1 MIQWAGHTDVD
12 MTRHYYDSTGE
23 MPDEIINAMAQ
34 LDDIS
39 ESKAS

>member
-1 MIQWAGHTDVD
+1 MVWMPSGVDAD

-23 MPDEIINAMAQ
+23 MPDEIVNAMAQ
-34 LDDIS
+34 LDGVH